1 MSPAAA
7 PPTPIIRHGSCT
19 ALFAFDVAMQVDLDA
34 AERLL
39 RMPGGATAAVEGAAA
54 PERETLQPSVPP
66 VGGHVRKAPSYFEYR
81 PPPLRVTLNAQAIR
95 VAGDGDRGRSFET
108 QPTVELLI
116 FDFGAVCINYRIGL
130 DGAALGDLLELSE
143 QLFDCPALAAD
154 ARRRVEAVAAAVGG
168 ALSKPGFTSQVED
181 YIIFE
186 LREVA
191 ADIGSAAIT
200 PSDLVDGNGRLLAQ
214 VLRAERDA
222 LSDEEIA
229 DALSCRVSYGVRDA
243 AIIDWNAAVLL
254 DRDAEDVR
262 SVLEFANVEL
272 LEMRFLD
279 DRLDEILEEAYHT
292 VGHAR
297 VGLRAFFPS
306 GSTALRRMAKL
317 QMDSALLFEG
327 VNNALKLIG
336 DQYLARVYRVT
347 AQRFHLP
354 ERDEIIERKL
364 STLQSIYDKLSDH
377 EAGRRASVL
386 EWIIILLIL
395 FEVVMG
401 LLSLH

>member
-1 MSPAAA
+1 MSSSAA
-7 PPTPIIRHGSCT
+7 PSSPIIRHGSCT
-19 ALFAFDVAMQVDLDA
+19 ALFVFDVAMQIDLDA
-34 AERLL
+34 ADRLL
-39 RMPGGATAAVEGAAA
+39 RSPGPAAAGVEGAAA
-54 PERETLQPSVPP
+54 LQRETLQPATPP
-66 VGGHVRKAPSYFEYR
+66 AGGHVRKAPSYFEYR
-81 PPPLRVTLNAQAIR
+81 PSPLRVTLSAPPFPLAASPGPGR
-95 VAGDGDRGRSFET
+95 VFAT
-108 QPTVELLI
+108 QPSVELLI
-116 FDFGAVCINYRIGL
+116 FDFGAVCISYRIGL

-143 QLFDCPALAAD
+143 QLFDCHALAAD
-154 ARRRVEAVAAAVGG
+154 ARSRVEALAAAIG
-168 ALSKPGFTSQVED
+168 AALAKPGFTPQVED

-191 ADIGSAAIT
+191 PEPAAAALA
-200 PSDLVDGNGRLLAQ
+200 PAELVTAHGRLLAQ
-214 VLRAERDA
+214 ILRAERDD

-229 DALSCRVSYGVRDA
+229 DALSCRVSYGLRDA

-279 DRLDEILEEAYHT
+279 DRLDEILEDAYYT

-336 DQYLARVYRVT
+336 DQYLARVYRVA

-354 ERDEIIERKL
+354 ERDQIIERKL

-377 EAGRRASVL
+377 EASRRAAVL
-386 EWIIILLIL
+386 EWIIILLIA

>member
-95 VAGDGDRGRSFET
+95 VAGDGDRGRSLET

-191 ADIGSAAIT
+191 AEIGSAAIT